1 MLLYD
6 KNFSLFHAFESFTN
20 LYKCFFSFIINYIY
34 SLLRLDYVLLRKSF
48 LLGILFTVIFIS
60 GAQAATLH
68 GTIYDWSDFE
78 KPLKGAIVEV
88 NSTPSQYVVS
98 TSGTY
103 SFNLSP
109 GNYMIKAK
117 YYNNNIL
124 EFTAEDE
131 IRIDREGDYVHDLLL
146 FPPTELDK
154 QYLGDIN
161 LTGDLVTKS
170 DSNQVYYIIT
180 TIFLVFA
187 ALLILYWLRR
197 TKNNPIEKSPG
208 ETIEIPPEISP
219 EVPPVIPPE
228 IIAKTESIELPED
241 LREIYGLIMKKG
253 GRVTQKELR
262 KEVKYGEAKVSLM
275 IADLE
280 NRGLVKK
287 FKKGRANIIIA
298 EAKK

>member
-1 MLLYD
+1 ML
-6 KNFSLFHAFESFTN
+6 
-20 LYKCFFSFIINYIY
+20 I
-34 SLLRLDYVLLRKSF
+34 RKRF
-48 LLGILFTVIFIS
+48 LLGIIFTVIFIS
-60 GAQAATLH
+60 GAHAATLH

-78 KPLKGAIVEV
+78 NPLKGAIVEV
-88 NSTPSQYVVS
+88 NSTPSQYMIS
-98 TSGTY
+98 TNGTY
-103 SFNLSP
+103 SFNLSS
-109 GNYMIKAK
+109 GNYLIKAK

-131 IRIDREGDYVHDLLL
+131 ISIDREGDYVHDLLL

-170 DSNQVYYIIT
+170 DSNQIYYIIT
-180 TIFLVFA
+180 TILLLFA
-187 ALLILYWLRR
+187 ALFILYWWGKK
-197 TKNNPIEKSPG
+197 KNKPIEKSSG

-219 EVPPVIPPE
+219 ET
-228 IIAKTESIELPED
+228 KTESIELPDD
-241 LREIYGLIMKKG
+241 LREIYGLLLKKG
-253 GRVTQKELR
+253 GRVTQKDLR

-287 FKKGRANIIIA
+287 IKRGRANIIIA
-298 EAKK
+298 EDKK

>member
-1 MLLYD
+1 M
-6 KNFSLFHAFESFTN
+6 
-20 LYKCFFSFIINYIY
+20 
-34 SLLRLDYVLLRKSF
+34 RKSA

-68 GTIYDWSDFE
+68 GTIYEWSDFE
-78 KPLKGAIVEV
+78 NPLKGAIVEV
-88 NSTPSQYVVS
+88 NSTPSQYVVA
-98 TSGTY
+98 TNGTY
-103 SFNLSP
+103 SFNLSS
-109 GNYMIKAK
+109 GNYMIEAK

-124 EFTAEDE
+124 EFAAEDG

-161 LTGDLVTKS
+161 LTSDLVTKS
-170 DSNQVYYIIT
+170 DSNQIYYII

-187 ALLILYWLRR
+187 ALLILYWVRKK
-197 TKNNPIEKSPG
+197 KNKPIEKSPG
-208 ETIEIPPEISP
+208 ETIEIPPEIH
-219 EVPPVIPPE
+219 PE
-228 IIAKTESIELPED
+228 ILPETKTESIELPED
-241 LREIYGLIMKKG
+241 LREIYELLLKKG
-253 GRVTQKELR
+253 GRVTQKDLR

-287 FKKGRANIIIA
+287 IKRGRANIIIA
-298 EAKK
+298 EAKKNNEAQYPKS

>member
-6 KNFSLFHAFESFTN
+6 KNFSLFQAFESFTK
-20 LYKCFFSFIINYIY
+20 LYKCFFNFIINYIY
-34 SLLRLDYVLLRKSF
+34 SLLRLDYVFMRKSF

-68 GTIYDWSDFE
+68 GTIYEWSDFE
-78 KPLKGAIVEV
+78 KPLKGTIVEV

-103 SFNLSP
+103 SFNLSS

-117 YYNNNIL
+117 YYRNNIL
-124 EFTAEDE
+124 EFAAEDE

-146 FPPTELDK
+146 FPPTELDNE
-154 QYLGDIN
+154 YLGDIN
-161 LTGDLVTKS
+161 LTGDLELKT
-170 DSNQVYYIIT
+170 DSNQIYYIIT
-180 TIFLVFA
+180 TLLVIA
-187 ALLILYWLRR
+187 ALLILYWMRKK
-197 TKNNPIEKSPG
+197 KNKPIEQGAG
-208 ETIEIPPEISP
+208 ETTGILPENITKTEIP
-219 EVPPVIPPE
+219 
-228 IIAKTESIELPED
+228 ELPED
-241 LREIYGLIMKKG
+241 LREIYELILKKG

-287 FKKGRANIIIA
+287 IKKGRANIIIA
-298 EAKK
+298 EAQK